1 MTVTVRHATRADAEA
16 IAGFAVAL
24 FELHSKWDPRRFSQ
38 IATTE
43 GAARFYGDRSE
54 AGSVLV
60 AEVEGR
66 TAGFVYFEYEETLYA
81 ELAKRTIWLHDIY
94 VGADDRGK
102 GAGRELLKAV
112 ALEAKR
118 LGANKVLLTVAV
130 RNDEGRRFFERIGFE
145 TTMHEMMLVV
155 DSK

>member
-1 MTVTVRHATRADAEA
+1 MEPSLASYLALSGILFTIGCVDVIFKRHATRADAEA

-81 ELAKRTIWLHDIY
+81 ELAKRTIW
-94 VGADDRGK
+94 
-102 GAGRELLKAV
+102 
-112 ALEAKR
+112 
-118 LGANKVLLTVAV
+118 
-130 RNDEGRRFFERIGFE
+130 
-145 TTMHEMMLVV
+145 
-155 DSK
+155 